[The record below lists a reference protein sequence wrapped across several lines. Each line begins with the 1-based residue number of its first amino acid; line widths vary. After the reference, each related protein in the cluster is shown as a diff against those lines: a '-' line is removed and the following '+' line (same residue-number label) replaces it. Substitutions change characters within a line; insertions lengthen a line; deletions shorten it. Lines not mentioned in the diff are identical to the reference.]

1 MDEQIKL
8 EEIKNK
14 SYRCSKGKNN
24 KKENDS
30 YRKMNSF
37 DKSNLVLR
45 NSNKSSDYGSNN
57 NTVIPKI
64 IVVKKNDNN

>member
-1 MDEQIKL
+1 
-8 EEIKNK
+8 
-14 SYRCSKGKNN
+14 
-24 KKENDS
+24 
-30 YRKMNSF
+30 MNSF